1 MGAPAAMA
9 SAGEA
14 SGAGERR
21 GDLIALAAL
30 GAGLLAVIASLA
42 MRPDWFHALGRFQ
55 ALCVA
60 GFICF
65 ALALHR
71 TRHLASDRRA
81 LAIILGVAVLARLL
95 LLPIAPSL
103 SGDLYRYLW
112 EGRVI
117 VAGGN
122 PYRQAPDDPALR
134 SLRDDVVW
142 PQVNHPQLAT
152 IYPPLAE
159 AGFALVARVWPTVTG
174 MKAWVVLHDLLLVA
188 VLAAWSS
195 RAAGRAVAVL
205 AYAWNPLVLVEYA
218 GSGHNDPTSMLW
230 LALALMLAQP

>member
-14 SGAGERR
+14 STAVTASAGERR

-55 ALCVA
+55 A
-60 GFICF
+60 ICF

-71 TRHLASDRRA
+71 TRHLGSDRRA
-81 LAIILGVAVLARLL
+81 LAIVLGVAVLARLL
-95 LLPIAPSL
+95 LLPLAPSL

-122 PYRQAPDDPALR
+122 PYRRPTLIPDLYVHALEPGRNGQRGIAPHGQA
-134 SLRDDVVW
+134 
-142 PQVNHPQLAT
+142 
-152 IYPPLAE
+152 
-159 AGFALVARVWPTVTG
+159 
-174 MKAWVVLHDLLLVA
+174 
-188 VLAAWSS
+188 
-195 RAAGRAVAVL
+195 
-205 AYAWNPLVLVEYA
+205 
-218 GSGHNDPTSMLW
+218 
-230 LALALMLAQP
+230 